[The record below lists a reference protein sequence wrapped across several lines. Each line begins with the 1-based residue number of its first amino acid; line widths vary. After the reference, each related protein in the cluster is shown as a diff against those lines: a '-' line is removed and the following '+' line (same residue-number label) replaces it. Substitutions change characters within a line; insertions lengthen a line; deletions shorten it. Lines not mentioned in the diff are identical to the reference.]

1 MWMELDGVEC
11 MSSSDG
17 IDEDD
22 ATHHQLPFSKPH
34 IINGNGNGNGT
45 PVSPAIPPA
54 TSVHELLECPVCTN
68 SMYPPIHQVGSFCS
82 WSLLPLFFF
91 FCSYWFVGWLVFM
104 GFWWL
109 LWLIGCWGD
118 WFFWVFDDW
127 CDDWV
132 GWLIGIGIWIMFL
145 LFFLLW
151 LLIFWEVN

>member
-22 ATHHQLPFSKPH
+22 ATHHQHPFSKPH
-34 IINGNGNGNGT
+34 IINGNGDGNGNGNGT

-82 WSLLPLFFF
+82 WSLLFFF
-91 FCSYWFVGWLVFM
+91 LLLLVCGVISFYGFLVIVVINWLLGWLVFL

-109 LWLIGCWGD
+109 VWWLGWMVDWDWDLNNVFTFFCCD
-118 WFFWVFDDW
+118 CWFF
-127 CDDWV
+127 
-132 GWLIGIGIWIMFL
+132 
-145 LFFLLW
+145 
-151 LLIFWEVN
+151 EK